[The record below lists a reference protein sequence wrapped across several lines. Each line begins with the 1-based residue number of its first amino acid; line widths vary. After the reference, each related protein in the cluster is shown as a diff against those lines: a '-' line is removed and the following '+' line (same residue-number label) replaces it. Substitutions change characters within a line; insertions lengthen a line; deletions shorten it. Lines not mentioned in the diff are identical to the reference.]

1 MASGVRIFSRVR
13 IVSLTGMA
21 WVWVMT
27 IIDEENRDSSR
38 GHYGQVNSPVGP
50 NLTLHCML

>member
-13 IVSLTGMA
+13 IVSLTGM
-21 WVWVMT
+21 VWAVTMT

-38 GHYGQVNSPVGP
+38 GQ
-50 NLTLHCML
+50 LHIMARSIHLSALI